1 MPLDPSLEPLLEG
14 FAPFM
19 TLDWDT
25 VDPVMARQ
33 MSETG
38 FPGMEEVAMTAIQD
52 LRIPTS
58 DGEIDARLYR
68 PTDEQNAPVILFFH
82 GGGWV
87 LGTVDNY
94 DGFARVLARDAGCA
108 VISVGYRLAPEHPY
122 PAAPND
128 CYAALEWVAAN
139 AENLGLDGSRIA
151 VTGDSAGGNL
161 STAVCVMA
169 RDRCGPVLR
178 HQGLFYP
185 VTDHRCD
192 SESYR
197 ENDRYLLT
205 PSMMRWYWKHYTGN
219 RPTAEVPLAAPA
231 HYEDLE
237 GLPPATVVTAEYDP
251 LRDEG
256 EAYGLALA
264 RAGVP
269 TEIMRAA
276 GMVHG
281 YATMIGVVPAAET
294 AVAYMARRLSQAL
307 RA

>member
-1 MPLDPSLEPLLEG
+1 MPVDPSLEPLLEG

-25 VDPVMARQ
+25 VDVAMARQ
-33 MSETG
+33 MSEAG
-38 FPGMEEVAMTAIQD
+38 VPPAVPLSITAVEDI
-52 LRIPTS
+52 RIPT
-58 DGEIDARLYR
+58 GEGGIDARLYR
-68 PTDEQNAPVILFFH
+68 PVEEKDAPVILFFH

-87 LGTVDNY
+87 LGNIDNY
-94 DGFARVLARDAGCA
+94 DGFARALARDSGCA
-108 VISVGYRLAPEHPY
+108 VLSVDYRLAPEHPY
-122 PAAPND
+122 PAAPDD
-128 CYAALEWVAAN
+128 CYAALKWVAAH
-139 AENLGLDGSRIA
+139 APEHDLDGSRIA

-169 RDRCGPVLR
+169 RDRGGPALR

-185 VTDHRCD
+185 VTDFRCD

-197 ENDRYLLT
+197 QNDRYLLT
-205 PSMMRWYWKHYTGN
+205 PAMMRWYWKHFTGG
-219 RPTAEVPLAAPA
+219 RPLAEVPLASPA
-231 HYEDLE
+231 HYETLE

-269 TEIMRAA
+269 TEITRAA